1 MKATSYEL
9 RQRPIRADHCDT
21 PSTVTG
27 VTVVPE
33 RRKMPQNL
41 VNSGFEYCDRER
53 GDKTDTLASAGVICV
68 NQYGHCVL
76 TKKDVGNIGIKIKR
90 GILKELIAHCAE
102 LQKQQR
108 QQDKMDAWHLKLKG
122 PEPLEKEMEAFD
134 SINQSVMQ
142 CLGFSKAP

>member
-1 MKATSYEL
+1 MIS
-9 RQRPIRADHCDT
+9 
-21 PSTVTG
+21 
-27 VTVVPE
+27 
-33 RRKMPQNL
+33 
-41 VNSGFEYCDRER
+41 
-53 GDKTDTLASAGVICV
+53 

-76 TKKDVGNIGIKIKR
+76 TKNDVGKVGIRIKR

-142 CLGFSKAP
+142 CSGFQQGPIKNILPFFLYRVYNRGQIRIFGR